1 VDTLRSWLRKNANI
15 VIILLAIF
23 GLALLLRA
31 YFPFGPALQDNLLSG
46 GSDSFY
52 WEKTIRN
59 IVTTGKQLDWD
70 PMLNYP
76 MGLGNPRPPIFNWF
90 IAVPGIALSPIV
102 GDVWRSVM
110 AVFILSTAIWGA
122 LTIFPTY
129 FLTKNIMGKRAG
141 LVAAFLLAVMPAHLQ
156 RSQATDADHDSMT
169 LFFVVTSFFF
179 FMKALKAL
187 NERRWVSSWN
197 FATKDGRSSIISGLS
212 VFLKENQKALLYS
225 VMSGM
230 AMATVALIWQGWAY
244 APIIL
249 LVYVILQLFVDRL
262 RDKDPMG
269 MGICFTITMSV
280 ALLLAAPWYILY
292 GQVKTWYDVPLILF
306 LATAALGFVLTI
318 TRNYPWAVVLPSVL
332 VTGGALIAILV
343 IINPFVANAFVS
355 GAGYFVPTK
364 LYETIAEA
372 QPPGLSQA
380 MLSFGAVTYFLSL
393 FGLFWM
399 AWKLPK
405 RQEPDYLFV
414 LTWSFAAIF
423 MSMAAARFIFNASP
437 AFALTAGWVIVL
449 MVGWLDF
456 ETMKK
461 TFHSLSGGSRLT
473 AIRKSVKVRHVLGAL
488 FIVFLLLLPNVWLG
502 VDASIPYEDKAV
514 YDRQVYYTMPDFLRP
529 QSCTPPATRGGS
541 TCYFGAFG
549 YSLPLISG
557 YFPAAWDWF
566 AKQDT
571 EVVPEQRPA
580 YLSWWDYGFEAVDRG
595 EHPTVADNF
604 QDGYQLAGQ
613 FITAQSEDAAIAL
626 LTIRLIEGD
635 YYANKGQLSRGV
647 MTDLQRFGVD
657 PSRITDAYHNPLPL
671 INIVLSDPITYGR
684 WDTRMQPFNAIY
696 IYLSHYLDTMT
707 TTDQIAS
714 LYHDI
719 SDTTGWSIRYF
730 GVDSRMFPTTGS
742 GNNIFYAPV
751 KLSDHRVEN
760 LPDGRVL
767 PIDFFTIEAVTD
779 KGTFPADSVPIGATT
794 SSLNIKYTDMFYN
807 SMFYRAYM
815 GFGPADVNQACS
827 SGDCLPG
834 IRGDLQSMMPMQG
847 WNMSH
852 FKAVYKTAYFN
863 PWGVNDYQNHSED
876 WTAINYFGEDG
887 ALSRQ
892 RKISSNEMTGVIDF
906 SNSTLASSGAVFLK
920 YYDGAYINGT
930 VTVDGV
936 TPLPGVRVTVQDF
949 EDPTNPTPHY
959 SVLTDRN
966 GKYSLLAPFG
976 RVRLV
981 VSTGTLDLRS
991 MTGATVLDQQ
1001 LLLISDEQAMRME
1014 IDTDGDGLADYNIVR
1029 NIIVP
1034 GVTIRGISFLD
1045 VNKDGNQTAGEDA
1058 VANAKI
1064 SFRHTSLDLV
1074 RNVTTG
1080 SDGAYLLEH
1089 AYAGTYATTVTF
1101 RGRTITAPSIIV
1113 GKMDD
1118 YQNILLNTTKIEG
1131 TVLLPGNITAS
1142 GATVEAFDDAWGNSL
1157 IIRTSSTGQYGFDVL
1172 PGNFTISAGL
1182 GANATL
1188 PRHLKIGSTTTTT
1201 YNMTLALSGLLKGKT
1216 TIAGL
1221 LQGGVLLDIN
1231 RVGAAQVS
1239 TTILSDETGSYSIRL
1254 PLGTYDVNAR
1264 HYRQSQLYAFVGRV
1278 TVGEGEDTKYD
1289 PNFSEGVVVQGIAY
1303 SVDKTKG
1310 GVGGLNVTFNNGV
1323 ASVTVRTSSADGSYL
1338 VYLPKGYY
1346 VVQAGFYNLSYLKS
1360 EGFLASQDYDI
1371 SLKVGT
1377 SVVGQVFYDKNRNR
1391 FLEPGEGAEDAR
1403 ITFTDSLGTT
1413 AETFAGTEGRYDLTL
1428 PSNGTYLMQ
1437 VSKAGFQTL
1446 SLGPSSLIAL
1456 APKFT
1461 SSILPY
1467 NVTVTGQLLL
1477 QGTPLAGE
1485 SVEVDFVAKD
1495 SSAVNASVFSDASS
1509 GIYAIGLA
1517 PGRYTIKVDQPQVAG
1532 QTDVRF
1538 QNSKTETLSLQVGEA
1553 SVYRNLQLYLRMS
1566 VSGTVNV
1573 QGVPKAAFLAFQG
1586 PESSELT
1593 ASANGLFD
1601 LMLSEGDYTLYA
1613 SYNESSIYYAAFES
1627 LTVAAPIQLQVSLD
1641 RAAAVAGRLKYA
1653 NADLPEVAP
1662 ISFVS
1667 EGGATF
1673 ETKTDS
1679 EGGYSANLVAG
1690 NYAVNVD
1697 YPSTA
1702 TIDYTK
1708 RYVRYVHSSILVVP
1722 QTLFQIT
1729 YDLSL
1734 TRTLDNSTI
1743 MGRIEYQG
1751 LPVTATIEFRPD
1763 TPDGI
1768 NQTAVT
1774 AADGTYSIQ
1783 LTPAS
1788 YMLRVYDPVSH
1799 GVSLQGINVE
1809 PRTSTYMNLSLEK
1822 GYKVTGVTTYLD
1834 HVRITTKVTFTNSI
1848 NWDAYTDDNGNLEFY
1863 MPAQR
1868 YAIRMLAMLTEHGLT
1883 VGYNNT
1889 IARTIEG
1896 DISLGEI
1903 SLARIPRHGIAMSYN
1918 TTSDL
1923 STFAAGDS
1931 VDFLVRVTNTGSMPD
1946 RYQLEGPA
1954 DGWTVEFDKNVID
1967 VDFGAVN
1974 GVPVNY
1980 ETVTAT
1986 VKVPFGAELKHAD
1999 VTITGYAVNATVN
2012 RYTLTLPVDVT
2023 PTYGI
2028 ALRTT
2033 EVKPIFD
2040 GRYLNYTLEIANTGN
2055 GVEQASMIVT
2065 NPEDIEAG
2073 RWTAKIRVN
2082 STAYDEV
2089 VNNITV
2095 GANATTRVTLVMENT
2110 GGLPGV
2116 VAKVKVRLQNGM
2128 ESNLNVTTVLPRL
2141 SLEGN
2146 IVAGGSRVESRAG
2159 WNMTLIAITGA
2170 FAAVAVVF
2178 AVLAARDR
2186 YRRSRR

>member
-1 VDTLRSWLRKNANI
+1 M
-15 VIILLAIF
+15 LLAIF
-23 GLALLLRA
+23 GLALFLRA
-31 YFPFGPALQDNLLSG
+31 YFPLDISLKDNLLSG

-52 WEKTIRN
+52 WERTIRN

-90 IAVPGIALSPIV
+90 VAVPGIALSPFF

-129 FLTKNIMGKRAG
+129 FLTKDIMGRRAG

-179 FMKALKAL
+179 FMRALKAL

-197 FATKDGRSSIISGLS
+197 IATKDGRSSIVSGLNG
-212 VFLKENQKALLYS
+212 FFKENQKATLYS
-225 VMSGM
+225 AMSGM

-249 LVYVILQLFVDRL
+249 LIYVVLQLFVDRL

-269 MGICFTITMSV
+269 MGICFTITMGV
-280 ALLLAAPWYILY
+280 ALLLAAPWYVLY

-306 LATAALGFVLTI
+306 LAATALGLVLTI
-318 TRNYPWAVVLPSVL
+318 TRNYPWAIILPSVL
-332 VTGGALIAILV
+332 VTGGAIFAVLV
-343 IINPFVANAFVS
+343 IVNPAVANAFVS
-355 GAGYFVPTK
+355 GAGYFVRTK

-380 MLSFGAVTYFLSL
+380 ILSFGAVTFYLSL
-393 FGLFWM
+393 FGIFWM

-405 RQEPDYLFV
+405 RLKPDYLFV
-414 LTWSFAAIF
+414 LTWSSAAIF

-461 TFHSLSGGSRLT
+461 TFHSLSGGSKLS
-473 AIRKSVKVRHVLGAL
+473 AFRKSVKVRHVLGAL
-488 FIVFLLLLPNVWLG
+488 FIVFLLLLPNVWYG
-502 VDASIPYEDKAV
+502 VDASIPYEDKAN

-529 QSCTPPATRGGS
+529 QGYTPPTGRGTS
-541 TCYFGAFG
+541 TFYFGAFG
-549 YSLPLISG
+549 YSLPLTTG

-566 AKQDT
+566 AKQDSD
-571 EVVPEQRPA
+571 VVPEQRPA

-626 LTIRLIEGD
+626 FTIRLIEGD
-635 YYANKGQLSRGV
+635 YYGNNGHLSQSV
-647 MTDLQRFGVD
+647 VADLERYGVD
-657 PSRITDAYHNPLPL
+657 PSRIVEAYRNPSPL
-671 INIVLSDPITYGR
+671 IDAILGDPITYGR
-684 WDTRMQPFNAIY
+684 WDSRMQPFNAIY
-696 IYLSHYLDTMT
+696 IYLSHYIDTMT

-719 SDTTGWSIRYF
+719 SETTGWSIRYF

-767 PIDFFTIEAVTD
+767 PIDFFNIEAVTD
-779 KGTFPADSVPIGATT
+779 KGTFPADSIPVGATT
-794 SSLNIKYTDMFYN
+794 SSLNIKYTEMFYN

-815 GFGPADVNQACS
+815 GFGPTDVNQACTS
-827 SGDCLPG
+827 SDCLPG

-852 FKAVYKTAYFN
+852 FKVVYKTAYFN
-863 PWGVNDYQNHSED
+863 PWGLNDYQNHSED
-876 WTAINYFGEDG
+876 WTAVNYLGEDG
-887 ALSRQ
+887 ALNMQ
-892 RKISSNEMTGVIDF
+892 RKINRNEMTGVIDF
-906 SNSTLASSGAVFLK
+906 SNSTLASSGTVFLK

-936 TPLPGVRVTVQDF
+936 TPLPGVRVTVQDY

-959 SVLTDRN
+959 SVLTDEN
-966 GKYSLLAPFG
+966 GRYSLLAPFG
-976 RVRLV
+976 QVRVV
-981 VSTGTLDLRS
+981 ASIGTLDLRS

-1001 LLLISDEQAMRME
+1001 FLTISDDQAMRLE
-1014 IDTDGDGLADYNIVR
+1014 IDRNGDGLADYNIVR
-1029 NIIVP
+1029 DIFVR
-1034 GVTIRGISFLD
+1034 GVTISGISFID
-1045 VNKDGNQTAGEDA
+1045 VNKDGNQTTGEDS
-1058 VANAKI
+1058 VANAQI
-1064 SFRHTSLDLV
+1064 SFKHASLNLV
-1074 RNVTTG
+1074 RTVTTNSNG
-1080 SDGAYLLEH
+1080 IYLLEH
-1089 AYAGTYATTVTF
+1089 AYEGQYTTTVAF
-1101 RGRTITAPSIIV
+1101 RGRTFAGPPITV
-1113 GKMDD
+1113 GKTDD
-1118 YQNILLNTTKIEG
+1118 VQNMLLNATKIEG

-1142 GATVEAFDDAWGNSL
+1142 GATVEAFDEAWGNSL
-1157 IIRTSSTGQYGFDVL
+1157 FIRTSSIGQYGFDVL
-1172 PGNFTISAGL
+1172 PGNFTISASL

-1188 PRHLKIGSTTTTT
+1188 PQHIKVGGTATTT

-1216 TIAGL
+1216 SIAGL

-1231 RVGAAQVS
+1231 RAGATQVS

-1254 PLGTYDVNAR
+1254 PLGEYDVNAR
-1264 HYRQSQLYAFVGRV
+1264 HYRQGQLYAFVGRV
-1278 TVGEGEDTKYD
+1278 TVAGGIDTTFD

-1310 GVGGLNVTFNNGV
+1310 GIGGLNVTFNNGV
-1323 ASVTVRTSSADGSYL
+1323 ASVSVRTSSADGGYL
-1338 VYLPKGYY
+1338 AYLPKGYY

-1360 EGFLASQDYDI
+1360 EGFFASLNYDI

-1377 SVVGQVFYDKNRNR
+1377 SVGGQVFYDKNRNG

-1403 ITFTDSLGTT
+1403 ITFTDSSGTT
-1413 AETFAGTEGRYDLTL
+1413 AETLAGTEGRYELTL
-1428 PSNGTYLMQ
+1428 PSNGTYVMQ

-1446 SLGPSSLIAL
+1446 SLGPASLIGL

-1461 SSILPY
+1461 SSLLPY
-1467 NVTVTGQLLL
+1467 NVTVTGQLFL
-1477 QGTPLAGE
+1477 QGTPLLGG
-1485 SVEVDFVAKD
+1485 SVEIKFVAKD
-1495 SSAVNASVFSDASS
+1495 SSAVNASAFSDEST
-1509 GIYAIGLA
+1509 GIYAIDLV
-1517 PGRYTIKVDQPQVAG
+1517 PGEYTIKVDQPLVAG
-1532 QTDVRF
+1532 QADIRF
-1538 QNSKTETLSLQVGEA
+1538 QDSRTERLSLKVGGA
-1553 SVYRNLQLYLRMS
+1553 SVTRNLQLFLRMS

-1573 QGVPKAAFLAFQG
+1573 EGVPKAAFMAFQG
-1586 PESSELT
+1586 PESSQFI
-1593 ASANGLFD
+1593 AAANGSFD
-1601 LMLSEGDYTLYA
+1601 LMLAEGDYTLYA

-1627 LTVAAPIQLQVSLD
+1627 LTVAAPLQLQVGLD
-1641 RAAAVAGRLKYA
+1641 RAAAVSGRLKYD
-1653 NADLPEVAP
+1653 NADLFEVAP
-1662 ISFVS
+1662 VSFVS
-1667 EGGATF
+1667 DGGATY

-1679 EGGYSANLVAG
+1679 EGSYSANLVAG
-1690 NYAVNVD
+1690 NYTVSVD

-1702 TIDYTK
+1702 TINYTK
-1708 RYVRYVHSSILVVP
+1708 RYVRYAYSSILVVP

-1729 YDLSL
+1729 YDLTL

-1743 MGRIEYQG
+1743 TGRMEYQG
-1751 LPVTATIEFRPD
+1751 LPIVATLEFRPD

-1768 NQTAVT
+1768 NLTAVT
-1774 AADGTYSIQ
+1774 AADGTYSVQ
-1783 LTPAS
+1783 LAPAT
-1788 YMLRVYDPVSH
+1788 YMMRVYDPISH
-1799 GVSLQGINVE
+1799 GVSLQYINVE
-1809 PRTSTYMNLSLEK
+1809 PLTSTYMNLSLAT

-1834 HVRITTKVTFTNSI
+1834 HVRITAKVTFTDSVT
-1848 NWDAYTDDNGNLEFY
+1848 WDVYTDDNGNLEFY
-1863 MPAQR
+1863 VPAQR
-1868 YAIRMLAMLTEHGLT
+1868 YAIRILAMLTEHGLT

-1889 IARTIEG
+1889 IARTVEG
-1896 DISLGEI
+1896 DTSLGEI

-1923 STFAAGDS
+1923 STFAAGSS
-1931 VDFLVRVTNTGSMPD
+1931 VDFLIRVTNSGSMPD
-1946 RYQLEGPA
+1946 TYKLQGA
-1954 DGWTVEFDKNVID
+1954 TVGWTVEFSKSLVN
-1967 VDFGAVN
+1967 VDFGAVD
-1974 GVPVNY
+1974 GIPVNY
-1980 ETVTAT
+1980 ETVVAT
-1986 VKVPFGAELKHAD
+1986 VKVPFEAKVAHPD
-1999 VTITGYAVNATVN
+1999 VSITGYCINATTN
-2012 RYTLTLPVDVT
+2012 RFTLKLPLNVT
-2023 PTYGI
+2023 RTQGI

-2033 EVKPIFD
+2033 EVKPVFD
-2040 GRYLNYTLEIANTGN
+2040 GKYLNYTLEIANTGN
-2055 GVEQASMIVT
+2055 AVELVNMTVMNAPTMV
-2065 NPEDIEAG
+2065 NLGWVAN
-2073 RWTAKIRVN
+2073 IRVN
-2082 STAYDEV
+2082 STAYDDIV
-2089 VNNITV
+2089 SNIMV

-2110 GGLPGV
+2110 GGLPGL
-2116 VAKVKVRLQNGM
+2116 VARVKVELQNGM
-2128 ESNLNVTTVLPRL
+2128 ESTLDVPTVLPQL

-2146 IVAGGSRVESRAG
+2146 IAVGGGRVERQTG
-2159 WNMTLIAITGA
+2159 WNMALITITGA
-2170 FAAVAVVF
+2170 FAAVAVIFVF
-2178 AVLAARDR
+2178 LAVRDR